1 MSKETSSK
9 TFKQLNFRIHPEF
22 YWKLKN
28 FATLNKMKM
37 SEVLK
42 QSFKFY
48 RQWERIMGELK
59 GFNAYRQTIPAIE
72 QQMQAFQGNMSW
84 KELERRM
91 KDLTPVYFSKIG
103 LTNTYQV
110 VKESLSECLRLERE
124 KQETTSLF

>member
-1 MSKETSSK
+1 
-9 TFKQLNFRIHPEF
+9 
-22 YWKLKN
+22 
-28 FATLNKMKM
+28 
-37 SEVLK
+37 
-42 QSFKFY
+42 
-48 RQWERIMGELK
+48 MGELK